1 MAYISKENI
10 IAAYSQLSKLTNDP
24 SAQGATQAT
33 SFLRYLFALAHFYV
47 DFNRPCDIKSK
58 DDKEKFVEYV
68 GEVVAVN
75 DIYIT
80 RQTFLTH

>member
-24 SAQGATQAT
+24 SAQGATQVT

-47 DFNRPCDIKSK
+47 DFNRPCNTKSK

-68 GEVVAVN
+68 L
-75 DIYIT
+75 
-80 RQTFLTH
+80 RH